1 MDKEAICKI
10 FKAYDVRGVYGE
22 QLTEDVARTTGYCVA
37 KWFVAQIPDERKDEA
52 GFRRIV
58 VGNDMRPS
66 GESLKN
72 ALIEGICAAGV
83 DVAYIGMCD
92 TPLTTFAV
100 RHMDCCGAIMVT
112 ASHNPPRYNG
122 FKFSGIQAAAVG
134 ADSGLFEIRDAVL
147 TDPPVPTDAV
157 GGLENVNMIATYK
170 EHVLRFAT
178 DVRPMKIVIDASNG
192 MAGKMLPAIFG
203 ELPLDIHE
211 LNFTH
216 DGNFVHGLN
225 PMEEENTVELRTLV
239 RNTGADFG
247 ACFDGD
253 ADRCVLIDEKGER
266 IASDLI
272 TALLAVEAIRSE
284 PGAAIVYDLCSSRV
298 VAEVILAAGGKPVRE
313 RVGHAYMK
321 ASLKEHNAILG
332 GELSGHYYF
341 RDNGFADSGMIL
353 FAMMLSMLSAT
364 DRPISELV
372 APMKKYHTT
381 GEINF
386 EVADKVAMM
395 AKVANHF
402 ADGQVDHLDGVTVQF
417 EHWWLN
423 LRPSNTEPLLR
434 LNLEADSPAVREAKF
449 DEVKAIL
456 EGES

>member
-1 MDKEAICKI
+1 MDKDAITKI

-22 QLTEDVARTTGYCVA
+22 QLTEDVARTTGYCAA
-37 KWFVAQIPDERKDEA
+37 KWFVGRIPDERKDEA
-52 GFRRIV
+52 SFRRII

-100 RHMDCCGAIMVT
+100 RHLDCCGAIMVT
-112 ASHNPPRYNG
+112 ASHNPPQYNG

-147 TDPPVPTDAV
+147 EDPAVPTETT
-157 GGLENVNMIATYK
+157 GGLEEVDLIAAYK

-178 DVRPMKIVIDASNG
+178 DVRPLKVVIDASNG
-192 MAGKMLPAIFG
+192 MGGKMLPAIFG
-203 ELPLDIHE
+203 ELPLEIHE
-211 LNFTH
+211 LNFTY
-216 DGNFVHGLN
+216 DGNFAHDPN
-225 PMEEENTVELRTLV
+225 PMKEENTAELQALV
-239 RNTGADFG
+239 RSTGADFG

-272 TALLAVEAIRSE
+272 TALLAVEALRSE
-284 PGAAIVYDLCSSRV
+284 PGAAIVYDLRSSRA
-298 VAEVILAAGGKPVRE
+298 VAEVILAAGGTPIRE

-321 ASLKEHNAILG
+321 AALKEHNAILG

-372 APMKKYHTT
+372 APMKKYHAT
-381 GEINF
+381 GELNF
-386 EVADKVAMM
+386 EVADKAAAMAQVAD
-395 AKVANHF
+395 HF

-417 EHWWLN
+417 DAWWLN

-434 LNLEADSPAVREAKF
+434 LNLEADSPTVREAKLG
-449 DEVKAIL
+449 EVKAIL
-456 EGES
+456 GEES